1 MVLPPAST
9 KVATMAKV
17 TATATAPAAAKAA
30 PAPAPVA
37 AAPAPLAPQAPLFTF
52 APYSPALGMGW
63 PAKAASGASVRA
75 YCAKVAQ
82 ALAKAQ
88 PQGFTVAQYAA
99 ALAANQPGT
108 TYRLPANGFGNP
120 ANGGTPNATARQ
132 HATWFANTG
141 KYLVPVQG

>member
-1 MVLPPAST
+1 MATT
-9 KVATMAKV
+9 K
-17 TATATAPAAAKAA
+17 TAPAPAAAKAAA

-37 AAPAPLAPQAPLFTF
+37 VAAAPLAPQAPLFTF
-52 APYSPALGMGW
+52 AAYNPATAMGW
-63 PAKAASGASVRA
+63 PAKAQSGASVRA

-88 PQGFTVAQYAA
+88 PGGFTVAQYAA
-99 ALAANQPGT
+99 ALAAAQLGT

-120 ANGGTPNATARQ
+120 ANGGTANATARQ

-141 KYLVPVQG
+141 KYLVPAAQG